1 MNYLNSFELKNL
13 VKDALKEDAAARD
26 ITTGMLVPGN
36 LEVRAQLTAREKM
49 VVCGINIAA
58 KVFKLL
64 DKKLKFKP
72 LIKDG
77 QTAVKGD
84 TLALIRGNACAILSA
99 ERVALNFLSFL
110 SGTATQT
117 RLFVDAI
124 KPYRTKILDTRKTIP
139 GLRLLQKY
147 AVRCGG
153 GYNHRFA
160 LDEMILV
167 KDNHLE
173 LIGGCSNIGRFNSR
187 LKTEIEVKSLKEL
200 MQALKLK
207 PDIIMLDNMSIKDMK
222 KAAQARRKAQGAR
235 HKVLLEASG
244 NISLGNAKKVAATGI
259 DMVSIGSLTHSVDS
273 ADISLDI
280 KI

>member
-26 ITTGMLVPGN
+26 ITTGMFVPGN
-36 LEVRAQLTAREKM
+36 LEARAQLTAREKM

-58 KVFKLL
+58 KAFKLL

-77 QTAVKGD
+77 QTAAKGAA
-84 TLALIRGNACAILSA
+84 LALIKGNACAILSA

-173 LIGGCSNIGRFNSR
+173 LIGGCSNVGRFNSR

-200 MQALKLK
+200 VEALKLK

-222 KAAQARRKAQGAR
+222 KAVQARDNTQGAR

-244 NISLGNAKKVAATGI
+244 NISLGNAKKVAATGV
-259 DMVSIGSLTHSVDS
+259 DMISIGSLTHSVGS